1 MKDRDFISR
10 LCSAPQTVSVKEF
23 KEKAID
29 GFIKV
34 EKCDLLVSHRLAEK
48 FLKKIVDLQLEIFTL
63 ADTSLFECNLNDK
76 RLVDVIIMTYAELR
90 AYGLWITGASKIAH
104 LLNDRLF
111 PLLSPTLARYF
122 NISDDKTSIK
132 NWLFRIQS
140 DAREVTEDY
149 RIEQATGNP
158 EQFLSNQLGYSGEG
172 CEKSLLKYIDEYY
185 WLRYAD
191 CLPVPPIWTPDMMK
205 PGTISAYQAS
215 GQRKTQS
222 PGGQ

>member
-1 MKDRDFISR
+1 
-10 LCSAPQTVSVKEF
+10 
-23 KEKAID
+23 
-29 GFIKV
+29 
-34 EKCDLLVSHRLAEK
+34 
-48 FLKKIVDLQLEIFTL
+48 
-63 ADTSLFECNLNDK
+63 
-76 RLVDVIIMTYAELR
+76 MTYAELR
-90 AYGLWITGASKIAH
+90 VYGLWITGASKIAH

-149 RIEQATGNP
+149 RIEQGTGNP

-172 CEKSLLKYIDEYY
+172 CEKSLLKFIDEYY